1 MKKILSVLLAS
12 LLLLS
17 TSATAFAME
26 TETNADNWLVSANQH
41 QIIHN
46 AKIAAETGQN
56 VTLTTK
62 ILSDLS
68 DNHFELVEVGDTGYM
83 IFDPQSA
90 SIWKKH
96 QIRLLHI
103 WDFQKTYTTLDP
115 LTIINCRVIN
125 LFTQ

>member
-46 AKIAAETGQN
+46 AKIC
-56 VTLTTK
+56 
-62 ILSDLS
+62 
-68 DNHFELVEVGDTGYM
+68 
-83 IFDPQSA
+83 
-90 SIWKKH
+90 
-96 QIRLLHI
+96 LL
-103 WDFQKTYTTLDP
+103 YTSPSPRD
-115 LTIINCRVIN
+115 
-125 LFTQ
+125 